1 MRNPIPFDTHAFVKR
16 LIAAGVPEAQAEANV
31 ENLADVVARLV
42 TKDDLSRA
50 VEQLEHRIE
59 MSEQRIEQRLA
70 QSELKITIRVG
81 VIASAAV
88 GLLMAFMRLYLVR

>member
-1 MRNPIPFDTHAFVKR
+1 MRNPVPFDTHAFVKR
-16 LIAAGVPEAQAEANV
+16 LIAAGVPEAQAEAHV
-31 ENLADVVARLV
+31 ENLAEVVAHLV

-50 VEQLEHRIE
+50 VEQLEHKIE
-59 MSEQRIEQRLA
+59 MSEQRIEQRIA
-70 QSELKITIRVG
+70 QSELKITIRVS